1 MAKRSVTYDF
11 TPNALFRGG
20 PNYDLNACVGE
31 NGGPYDL
38 RDYGQGFFDGG
49 VAIID
54 AARERR
60 APVDVLVYPAAFAFR
75 HGIELYLKHIL
86 ASLAQLRRFPPLGKN
101 HSILEY
107 FDAAAKQ
114 MDTTRNDLADPEDV
128 VTARAIVY
136 DFHQIDPTGQ
146 VFRYPEDIKG
156 SVHLLGLKIINVEVL
171 EAGMSALREILED
184 WIDRTNHLLEMQDEM
199 RSDFQ
204 NDPDFQYED

>member
-20 PNYDLNACVGE
+20 PNCDLNACVGE

-75 HGIELYLKHIL
+75 HGIELYIRHIL

-101 HSILEY
+101 
-107 FDAAAKQ
+107 
-114 MDTTRNDLADPEDV
+114 
-128 VTARAIVY
+128 
-136 DFHQIDPTGQ
+136 
-146 VFRYPEDIKG
+146 
-156 SVHLLGLKIINVEVL
+156 
-171 EAGMSALREILED
+171 
-184 WIDRTNHLLEMQDEM
+184 
-199 RSDFQ
+199 
-204 NDPDFQYED
+204 